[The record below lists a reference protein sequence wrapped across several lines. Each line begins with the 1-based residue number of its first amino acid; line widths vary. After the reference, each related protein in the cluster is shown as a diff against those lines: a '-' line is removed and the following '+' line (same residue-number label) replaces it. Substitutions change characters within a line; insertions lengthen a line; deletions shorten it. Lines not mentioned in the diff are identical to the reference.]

1 MQAKL
6 PAMMIARKIHR
17 IRISAKPL
25 TSYPVRAASR
35 SLIVGR
41 RVNVKIVASTADHT
55 INRTKAGHGMAT
67 RRRVE
72 HRERRSDRALQGA
85 PDQLHAQ
92 LEQSPHPADEHDE
105 KLHEARPIEPHH
117 PQRVPP
123 R

>member
-25 TSYPVRAASR
+25 TSYPVRSASS

-55 INRTKAGHGMAT
+55 INRTKAGHGMPG
-67 RRRVE
+67 RREVASSIASGE
-72 HRERRSDRALQGA
+72 VIA
-85 PDQLHAQ
+85 PF
-92 LEQSPHPADEHDE
+92 
-105 KLHEARPIEPHH
+105 
-117 PQRVPP
+117 RVPQTS
-123 R
+123 